1 MVSGAFGKTR
11 FPFFLLAMAGGRS
24 WDHDGSL
31 MRPPPEDKEMIDHVK
46 HGMYFRVIAWETVR
60 DHLEHVKDLMRSNNA
75 DQGFAMGQHLIGRA
89 SKMHAH
95 CCVAAPPTPGQSMWT
110 LCGSKLWRRRKPI
123 ELKRWTRPD
132 WLHWL
137 TFICSGRTQQ

>member
-46 HGMYFRVIAWETVR
+46 HDMYFPVIAWETVR
-60 DHLEHVKDLMRSNNA
+60 DHLEHVKDLMRSNND
-75 DQGFAMGQHLIGRA
+75 DQGFAMGQHLIGRT

-95 CCVAAPPTPGQSMWT
+95 CCAAAPPTPGQSMWDIVREQALAEAETNRAET
-110 LCGSKLWRRRKPI
+110 LDK
-123 ELKRWTRPD
+123 TRLATLVD
-132 WLHWL
+132 FHL
-137 TFICSGRTQQ
+137 